1 MIAVLITVINPQTWF
16 LYYYVLFSIRGDE
29 NIQNCFPNMS
39 KNFVLFE
46 NLMIWKFDD
55 VYLQIFKLIHYQ
67 IELSDD

>member
-1 MIAVLITVINPQTWF
+1 
-16 LYYYVLFSIRGDE
+16 
-29 NIQNCFPNMS
+29 MS